1 MGIGPVEYM
10 VVAFPGNQFKG
21 EILPAIAEQVEK
33 GTIRII
39 DLAFVSKDADGNVT
53 ALEVSDLDSEIGQAL
68 HALLGDEKGGLLND
82 EDIMA
87 VAEEME
93 PNFSAG
99 LLVWED
105 VWATKIKNAI
115 IDAGGE
121 LWDLE
126 RVPYRGRRRGDRVG
140 RRRTSST
147 SERKEAHDA
156 QRSRIGGDGRPHGG
170 GCRHGDGR
178 VGSVGA
184 PPGAKYADQ
193 DAQYTQQQ
201 TAAAMQGVDQAA
213 AAPAADGPVRADREA
228 RRSCTNRAR

>member
-1 MGIGPVEYM
+1 VNQEEERMGIGPVEYM
-10 VVAFPGNQFKG
+10 VVAFPGNKFNG
-21 EILPAIAEQVEK
+21 EVLPAIAEQVEK

-68 HALLGDEKGGLLND
+68 HALLGDEKGGLIND

-105 VWATKIKNAI
+105 VWATKIKNSI
-115 IDAGGE
+115 IDSGGE

-126 RVPYRGRRRGDRVG
+126 RIPYQVVDAAI
-140 RRRTSST
+140 
-147 SERKEAHDA
+147 EWAEAN
-156 QRSRIGGDGRPHGG
+156 
-170 GCRHGDGR
+170 
-178 VGSVGA
+178 V
-184 PPGAKYADQ
+184 
-193 DAQYTQQQ
+193 
-201 TAAAMQGVDQAA
+201 
-213 AAPAADGPVRADREA
+213 
-228 RRSCTNRAR
+228 

>member
-10 VVAFPGNQFKG
+10 VVAFPGNKFNG
-21 EILPAIAEQVEK
+21 EVLPAIAEQVEK

-39 DLAFVSKDADGNVT
+39 DLALVSKDADGNVT
-53 ALEVSDLDSEIGQAL
+53 ALEVSDLDSEIGTAL

-115 IDAGGE
+115 IDSGGE

-126 RVPYRGRRRGDRVG
+126 RVPYQVV
-140 RRRTSST
+140 
-147 SERKEAHDA
+147 DA
-156 QRSRIGGDGRPHGG
+156 AIEW
-170 GCRHGDGR
+170 
-178 VGSVGA
+178 A
-184 PPGAKYADQ
+184 
-193 DAQYTQQQ
+193 
-201 TAAAMQGVDQAA
+201 
-213 AAPAADGPVRADREA
+213 E
-228 RRSCTNRAR
+228 TNV

>member
-1 MGIGPVEYM
+1 LAAERIQEEERMGIGPVEYM

-21 EILPAIAEQVEK
+21 EVLPAIAEQVEK

-53 ALEVSDLDSEIGQAL
+53 ALEVSDLDSGIGRAL
-68 HALLGDEKGGLLND
+68 HALLGDEKGGLIND
-82 EDIMA
+82 DDIMA

-105 VWATKIKNAI
+105 VWATKIKNSI

-126 RVPYRGRRRGDRVG
+126 RIQWA
-140 RRRTSST
+140 
-147 SERKEAHDA
+147 E
-156 QRSRIGGDGRPHGG
+156 
-170 GCRHGDGR
+170 
-178 VGSVGA
+178 
-184 PPGAKYADQ
+184 
-193 DAQYTQQQ
+193 
-201 TAAAMQGVDQAA
+201 
-213 AAPAADGPVRADREA
+213 
-228 RRSCTNRAR
+228 TNV